1 MSQPQPPKQIV
12 RFSPPAIGPEEIREV
27 VDSLESDWITTG
39 PKVAR
44 FEQKFRD
51 YVGAPAALAL
61 SSCTAGLHLSLV
73 AVGIGPGDEV
83 ITSTLTFVSTVNVIE
98 HVGAKPVLVD
108 IEPDTLNLDPQCVE
122 RAITPST
129 KAIIAVHYA
138 GHPAD
143 IAAISAIA
151 NRHNIVL
158 IEDAAHAL
166 PASYHGR
173 LIGSSTNLTSF
184 SFYAT
189 KNLTTAEGGML
200 TGDAQ
205 LIDKAR
211 TLSLHGMTRNAWNRY
226 GSEGTW
232 FYDIVCPGF
241 KCNMTDLQAS
251 LGLVQLSRLDS
262 LQRRR
267 AEIFARYNAAFESLA
282 QLQVPA
288 SRPDV
293 ESARHLYVLRLHD
306 DAAGGGRD
314 ALIAELKA
322 HGICTSVHFIPVHLH
337 TYYRRKYGYQPE
349 DFPVALDNYRRM
361 LSLPLSPALTDD
373 EVSRV
378 IDAVRQIT
386 AGGRTKIAA

>member
-1 MSQPQPPKQIV
+1 MSDNQPPKRIV

-39 PKVAR
+39 PKVAQ
-44 FEQKFRD
+44 FEQQFRD

-73 AVGIGPGDEV
+73 ALGIGPGDEV
-83 ITSTLTFVSTVNVIE
+83 VTSTLTFVSTVNVIE

-108 IEPDTLNLDPQCVE
+108 VEPDTLNLDPQRVE
-122 RAITPST
+122 RAITPAT

-143 IAAISAIA
+143 IAALTEIA
-151 NRHNIVL
+151 NRHSIAVV
-158 IEDAAHAL
+158 EDAAHAL
-166 PASYHGR
+166 PAAYRGR
-173 LIGSSTNLTSF
+173 LVGSTTNLTSF

-200 TGDAQ
+200 TGGAQ
-205 LIDKAR
+205 LVDRAR

-226 GSEGTW
+226 GTEGTW
-232 FYDIVCPGF
+232 FYDVVCPGF

-267 AEIFARYNAAFESLA
+267 AEIFARYNAAFESNA
-282 QLQVPA
+282 GLQVPTC
-288 SRPDV
+288 RPDV
-293 ESARHLYVLRLHD
+293 EHARHLYVLRLRD
-306 DAAGGGRD
+306 GASGGGRD

-322 HGICTSVHFIPVHLH
+322 RGICTSVHFIPVHLH
-337 TYYRRKYGYQPE
+337 TYYRQKYGYQPE
-349 DFPVALDNYRRM
+349 DFPVALANYRRM
-361 LSLPLSPALTDD
+361 LSLPLSPALADE

-378 IDAVRQIT
+378 IDSVSQIT
-386 AGGRTKIAA
+386 AGGQNKLAA

>member
-1 MSQPQPPKQIV
+1 MSESQPTTRIV
-12 RFSPPAIGPEEIREV
+12 RFSPPSIGPEEIREV

-51 YVGAPAALAL
+51 YIGAPATLAL

-73 AVGIGPGDEV
+73 ALGIGPGDEV

-143 IAAISAIA
+143 IAALTAIA
-151 NRHNIVL
+151 NQHNLSLV
-158 IEDAAHAL
+158 EDAAHAL
-166 PASYHGR
+166 PASYRGR
-173 LIGSSTNLTSF
+173 IIGSSTNLTSF

-200 TGDAQ
+200 TGDSQ
-205 LIDKAR
+205 VIDRAR

-226 GSEGTW
+226 GTEGTW
-232 FYDIVCPGF
+232 FYDVVCPGF

-251 LGLVQLSRLDS
+251 LGLVQLSRLES

-267 AEIFARYNAAFESLA
+267 AEIFARYNAAFERISSLQIPVCRA
-282 QLQVPA
+282 
-288 SRPDV
+288 DV
-293 ESARHLYVLRLHD
+293 QPARHLYVLRLRD
-306 DAAGGGRD
+306 GAAGGGRD
-314 ALIAELKA
+314 ALIAALKA
-322 HGICTSVHFIPVHLH
+322 RGICTSVHFIPVHMH
-337 TYYRRKYGYQPE
+337 TYYRQKYGYRPE

-361 LSLPLSPALTDD
+361 LSLPLSAALTDD

-378 IDAVRQIT
+378 IDAVKLIV
-386 AGGRTKIAA
+386 AGSPIKLAA